1 MKLKSFLLEK
11 RDVIEGTNCGNCMY
25 TQKSVSEKVE
35 KEDLNSQGGI
45 DSKAKKDL
53 KLAEKAD
60 LITLPGDMLTDTKKH
75 CNHPMVDQFVTSRMC
90 CAYWDSEGTHRAYGD
105 QKIGR

>member
-1 MKLKSFLLEK
+1 MKLIQILAEK
-11 RDVIEGTNCGNCMY
+11 EHVIEGTNCGNCMY
-25 TQKSVSEKVE
+25 TQKSVSEKIN

-45 DSKAKKDL
+45 DSKSEKDL
-53 KLAEKAD
+53 ELAEKAD
-60 LITLPGDMLTDTKKH
+60 LITLPGEMSVDTKKH

-105 QKIGR
+105 QKIGK